1 MEQRAG
7 ARRAARRDAR
17 RKAPFWKHP
26 GLFPSRSAPGP
37 AMPESAP
44 GRAPAGAGGRAKG
57 AYQDRDKPAQIRFSN
72 IAAGKGAAAA
82 GGAAP
87 GPAWAAIGA
96 GAMDRR
102 GWHRP
107 GRAPGC
113 ERELPGCGV
122 RKVPRMRRWALTRAP
137 LCSFVSAQS

>member
-96 GAMDRR
+96 GGD
-102 GWHRP
+102 GSP
-107 GRAPGC
+107 GLAPAGPCPGC

-122 RKVPRMRRWALTRAP
+122 QEALRMRRWALTRAP